1 MVMAALVA
9 IEPLPIG
16 RETGLGGMNVVTSLA
31 VRFQLDGTAG

>member
-1 MVMAALVA
+1 MVMSIVA

-16 RETGLGGMNVVTSLA
+16 RETGLGGMNVVTSLG